1 MITDS
6 SGQLPAG
13 EFVSTSPETTFNFGF
28 RIGEQLRGGEVIL
41 LSGPLGSGK
50 TILVKGICAG
60 LGIEEEEVTSPT
72 FTLVNLYDG
81 RLRLYHV
88 DLYRLDDGMAAA
100 NAIDLDDLLA
110 DENCVIVIEWA
121 ERLGQY
127 PLPDY
132 SYRVVMSGDGDAP
145 RRIVT
150 N

>member
-1 MITDS
+1 MLNHS
-6 SGQLPAG
+6 SGQLPTG

-28 RIGEQLRGGEVIL
+28 RIGEQLRGGEIIL

-50 TILVKGICAG
+50 TILVKGICAA

-72 FTLVNLYDG
+72 FTLVNLYHG

-88 DLYRLDDGMAAA
+88 DLYRLDDGMVAAH
-100 NAIDLDDLLA
+100 AIDLDDLLA
-110 DENCVIVIEWA
+110 DEHCVIVIEWA
-121 ERLGQY
+121 ERLGHY

-132 SYRVVMSGDGDAP
+132 SYRIVMSGDGDAP